1 MDNILDSILSQIDK
15 NTLEVIGQQANIS
28 PDKAQNAL
36 KSAIPILMSALARNS
51 STPEGAS
58 ALQNAVAKDHD
69 GSLLDNLGVPLG
81 KKEVID
87 DGAGILKHILG
98 NKQGNVEQYLS
109 KNSGLDSA
117 AIAKILKM
125 AAPIVMG
132 YLGKKS
138 NAGSNTG
145 IIGDLLNSYLNTQTK
160 KSRKSQG
167 MINQILD
174 RDGDGNIMD
183 DIGELGISF
192 LGKML
197 KKK

>member
-69 GSLLDNLGVPLG
+69 GSLLDNLGALLG

-145 IIGDLLNSYLNTQTK
+145 IIGDLLNAYLNTQTK

>member
-69 GSLLDNLGVPLG
+69 GSLLDNLGALLG

-132 YLGKKS
+132 YLGK
-138 NAGSNTG
+138 
-145 IIGDLLNSYLNTQTK
+145 
-160 KSRKSQG
+160 
-167 MINQILD
+167 
-174 RDGDGNIMD
+174 
-183 DIGELGISF
+183 
-192 LGKML
+192 
-197 KKK
+197 

>member
-69 GSLLDNLGVPLG
+69 GSLLDNLGALLG

-160 KSRKSQG
+160 KSRKSLG

>member
-69 GSLLDNLGVPLG
+69 GSLLDNLGALLG

-197 KKK
+197 NKN

>member
-1 MDNILDSILSQIDK
+1 
-15 NTLEVIGQQANIS
+15 
-28 PDKAQNAL
+28 
-36 KSAIPILMSALARNS
+36 MSALARNS

-69 GSLLDNLGVPLG
+69 GSLLDNLGALLG

>member
-69 GSLLDNLGVPLG
+69 GSLLDNLGALLG

-174 RDGDGNIMD
+174 RDGDVNIMD